1 MVVKVFHMY
10 LLDSYHW
17 RWGYGGTSPSCC
29 LWNCLPVFIT
39 GCRKAVELKTD
50 PKVEPLLSCAYCI
63 LHLLDA
69 CMQPCEVGIV
79 ADFSVAS
86 LTNSINFVNNK
97 CMLALFFLFMNF
109 QWKLFYHW
117 LFPPILSTPLIGW
130 VACGFLAWPWNQNN
144 HCTTGGYIQSIPS
157 PCSSH
162 SSIRDWTWVAG
173 AESLTIV
180 LPRIIWH
187 QLSNHYT
194 INSEALSLSGIVAQK
209 SVLLTASK
217 SLNRSD
223 LGCLPCRV
231 CLSLRN
237 FVDILLLVFR
247 SSPTSINSAGRL
259 LGYYFWLGYLW
270 QMAKIII
277 KNNLMDAWGRMS
289 CSDVHK

>member
-1 MVVKVFHMY
+1 M
-10 LLDSYHW
+10 
-17 RWGYGGTSPSCC
+17 
-29 LWNCLPVFIT
+29 
-39 GCRKAVELKTD
+39 KTI
-50 PKVEPLLSCAYCI
+50 LS
-63 LHLLDA
+63 L
-69 CMQPCEVGIV
+69 IV
-79 ADFSVAS
+79 SSNTF
-86 LTNSINFVNNK
+86 NSIDR
-97 CMLALFFLFMNF
+97 
-109 QWKLFYHW
+109 
-117 LFPPILSTPLIGW
+117 LSGMW
-130 VACGFLAWPWNQNN
+130 VFGLTMKSHN

-194 INSEALSLSGIVAQK
+194 INSEVLSLSGIVAQK

-237 FVDILLLVFR
+237 FVDILLLMFR
-247 SSPTSINSAGRL
+247 SPPTSINSAGRL

-277 KNNLMDAWGRMS
+277 KIIWWMHEGEWVAQMFTSKKSKRTWIAPLGTCM
-289 CSDVHK
+289 